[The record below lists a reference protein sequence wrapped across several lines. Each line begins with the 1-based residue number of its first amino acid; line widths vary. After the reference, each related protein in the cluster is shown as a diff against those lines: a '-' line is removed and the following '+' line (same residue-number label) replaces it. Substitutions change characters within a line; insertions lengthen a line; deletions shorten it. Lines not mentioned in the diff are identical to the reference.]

1 MRTFHRLITISLCSW
16 LLVGSVIGSIAGSAI
31 AHAQSSLPTLTN
43 NPAHYINEC
52 KTFIGHKLYEPAL
65 FSCYNAYLLGSADMG
80 AVLYQ
85 LGRNKFFDELTS
97 NNLIQ
102 EYQAFKGSAEIQPL
116 LRSIKFSSQSNYIAQ
131 GSIYGSWCL
140 NEDSDESADPSG
152 SDLSSYRRLVINPS
166 GEYIQASARIEN
178 GNFKYSKNT
187 LFLGYPNF
195 GQYQVKKL
203 DNNQL
208 MLKFANQEKT
218 QTYSRKSCTKQGLQ
232 RFIQVLVRNK
242 ISKNC
247 DEIIN
252 YLGPQLIP
260 TQYLPPEIV
269 NTLKQDPKRY
279 HCPQLIEKISKSQ
292 QSTKIQISDSPL

>member
-1 MRTFHRLITISLCSW
+1 MRTFHRLITISLYSW
-16 LLVGSVIGSIAGSAI
+16 LFVGSAV

-52 KTFIGHKLYEPAL
+52 KTFIGHELYEPAL

-85 LGRNKFFDELTS
+85 LGRNKFFDEHTS

-102 EYQAFKGSAEIQPL
+102 EYQAFKGSPEIQPL

-140 NEDSDESADPSG
+140 DEDSIESGGLSG
-152 SDLSSYRRLVINPS
+152 YRRLVINPT

-178 GNFKYSKNT
+178 GHFKYNNNT

-208 MLKFANQEKT
+208 VLKYENQEKT

-232 RFIQVLVRNK
+232 RFIQVLVNNK

-260 TQYLPPEIV
+260 TQYLPSELV

>member
-1 MRTFHRLITISLCSW
+1 MLTFQRLISIGLCSW
-16 LLVGSVIGSIAGSAI
+16 PLVGAAI
-31 AHAQSSLPTLTN
+31 AHAQSSLPTLIN
-43 NPAHYINEC
+43 NPAHYIHEC

-116 LRSIKFSSQSNYIAQ
+116 LRRIKFSSQSNYIAQ

-140 NEDSDESADPSG
+140 DEDSIERTDSSG
-152 SDLSSYRRLVINPS
+152 YKRLVINPT
-166 GEYIQASARIEN
+166 GQYIQASATIEN
-178 GNFKYSKNT
+178 GHFQYSNNT

-195 GQYQVKKL
+195 GQYQVKQL

-208 MLKFANQEKT
+208 ILTYDNQAKT

-232 RFIQVLVRNK
+232 RFIQVLVNNK

-260 TQYLPPEIV
+260 TQYLPTTVI

-279 HCPQLIEKISKSQ
+279 HCPELVEMISKSQ
-292 QSTKIQISDSPL
+292 QVGKNQITDSRL

>member
-16 LLVGSVIGSIAGSAI
+16 LLVGSAT

-140 NEDSDESADPSG
+140 DEDSIESGGLSG
-152 SDLSSYRRLVINPS
+152 SDHSGYRRLVINPT

-178 GNFKYSKNT
+178 GNFKYSNNT

-208 MLKFANQEKT
+208 ILKFANQEKT

-232 RFIQVLVRNK
+232 RFIQVLVSNK

-260 TQYLPPEIV
+260 TQYMPPEII

-279 HCPQLIEKISKSQ
+279 HCPQLIQMIGEA
-292 QSTKIQISDSPL
+292 